1 MTAAEGAL
9 EGLEAADCVLA
20 GLESG
25 VGARSW
31 TGWSR
36 AARMLSLESP
46 RAGLGIWKRG
56 GVGGSLSGELGGE
69 SRADR
74 KLSSWKSGELVPLSW
89 VESSKFSLDRVSVAS
104 VSEDGVD
111 PATKLGSS
119 ALVSDGG
126 EVPESL
132 SLQESS
138 LESLD

>member
-1 MTAAEGAL
+1 MF
-9 EGLEAADCVLA
+9 V

-36 AARMLSLESP
+36 AARRLSRESP
-46 RAGLGIWKRG
+46 GRGLGGQKRG

-69 SRADR
+69 SLAER
-74 KLSSWKSGELVPLSW
+74 KLSSWKSGNPASLV
-89 VESSKFSLDRVSVAS
+89 SLRFNLDKGSAAS

-119 ALVSDGG
+119 ALVSVGG
-126 EVPESL
+126 EVPEL
-132 SLQESS
+132 LALHESS
-138 LESLD
+138 LESLELLDP

>member
-1 MTAAEGAL
+1 ML
-9 EGLEAADCVLA
+9 D

-25 VGARSW
+25 VGARSC
-31 TGWSR
+31 TVWSR
-36 AARMLSLESP
+36 AARRLSLESP
-46 RAGLGIWKRG
+46 GEGLGGQKRG
-56 GVGGSLSGELGGE
+56 GVGGSLPGELGGE

-74 KLSSWKSGELVPLSW
+74 KLSSWKSGVDSF
-89 VESSKFSLDRVSVAS
+89 KFSLSNGSVAS

-132 SLQESS
+132 ALQESS
-138 LESLD
+138 LESRD